1 MTTTFKKSLGAL
13 VLALCAVCA
22 VCAGSLQPV
31 WAQSAPAVTVLPV
44 ATPLT
49 AIDAEAW
56 LDGLMPAA
64 LRTARVPGAVVVVV
78 KDGQVLAQK
87 GYGFADWDKGVPV
100 DAKRTLFRPGSV
112 SKLFTWVAVM
122 QQVEQGKLD
131 LDADLNKYL
140 DFKIPAH
147 KNGKALTLRHAMQH
161 TSGLEETARDLLT
174 YADKGPNLGAVL
186 KGYVPPY
193 VYEPGTTPG
202 YSNYATALAGYIVER
217 VSGLSFDDYIEQ
229 KVLHPI
235 GMTQSTFRQPLPAAL
250 KDQMSLG
257 YFSQDKAGK
266 GFEVI
271 SLPPAGSLSATGEDM
286 GRFMLAVLN
295 QGKLG
300 EGQLLK
306 PETLKR
312 MFSEVYRPMPE
323 VTGIGLGFY
332 QQDING
338 HRALGHGGDT
348 VLFHT
353 DMALFVDKNIGIY
366 VSVNASGEN
375 GLGKW
380 LRDRVFEGFADRYLP
395 DMQPPLK
402 PQVDEATAKA
412 HAQLMAGAYRSSR
425 REDSTFLSLLQ
436 LMGPLKVEALKDGRI
451 AIDLAGARSVFREVR
466 PLVWDE
472 VHGKRRIQAVVENGK
487 VTRWG
492 MEPYA
497 FAFVFEPVPALASPA
512 ALVLLCAAV
521 VVTALTALLWPLLAT
536 LRRQHGVAAPAKSV
550 GAVRIACVGVLVA
563 LGLWVAMLI
572 RLDNLDDTSVL
583 LPLSQLA
590 TLLAFGGG
598 LLVSLWHA
606 RTVFQ
611 AGSVASKWARGLA
624 VLWVLSFAVLL
635 VMGVAHHMISFNQW
649 Y

>member
-13 VLALCAVCA
+13 AVALCS

-31 WAQSAPAVTVLPV
+31 WAQSAPAVPAVPV
-44 ATPLT
+44 VSGATPLT
-49 AIDAEAW
+49 AVDAEAW

-64 LRTARVPGAVVVVV
+64 VRTARVPGAVVVVV
-78 KDGQVLAQK
+78 KDGQVLVQK

-131 LDADLNKYL
+131 LDADLNQYI

-147 KNGKALTLRHAMQH
+147 KSGKALTLRHAMQH

-193 VYEPGTTPG
+193 VYEPGTTPS

-217 VSGLSFDDYIEQ
+217 LSGLSFDDYIEQ

-235 GMTQSTFRQPLPAAL
+235 GMTQSTFRQPLPAVL
-250 KDQMSLG
+250 RDQMSLG
-257 YFSQDKAGK
+257 YFNQDKAGK
-266 GFEVI
+266 GFEII

-300 EGQLLK
+300 EGQILK
-306 PETLKR
+306 PETLKL
-312 MFSEVYRPMPE
+312 MFSQVYRPMPD
-323 VTGIGLGFY
+323 VSGIALGFY

-338 HRALGHGGDT
+338 HRAFGHGGDT

-353 DMALFVDKNIGIY
+353 DLALFVDKNIGIY
-366 VSVNASGEN
+366 VSVNASGDN

-395 DMQPPLK
+395 DMQPPLE

-472 VHGKRRIQAVVENGK
+472 VHGKRRIQAVVENGR
-487 VTRWG
+487 VTRWA

-497 FAFVFEPVPALASPA
+497 FAFVFEPVPTLASPV
-512 ALVLLCAAV
+512 ALVLLSAAV
-521 VVTALTALLWPLLAT
+521 AVTALTALLWPLLAT
-536 LRRQHGVAAPAKSV
+536 LRRQHRVAAPAKSV
-550 GAVRIACVGVLVA
+550 AAVRIACVAVLVA

-572 RLDNLDDTSVL
+572 SLDKLGDTRVL
-583 LPLSQLA
+583 LPLSQLT

-598 LLVSLWHA
+598 LLVSAWHA
-606 RTVFQ
+606 RTVFK
-611 AGSVASKWARGLA
+611 AGSTASTWARALA
-624 VLWVLSFAVLL
+624 VLWLLAFAVLV
-635 VMGVAHHMISFNQW
+635 VMGLAHHMISVNQW